1 MTLHTDTFDDFVDD
15 LLSSDVN
22 LLKGELDFLLMQH
35 LFNSID
41 LKLIN
46 KTEIEDNESLAA
58 WFFMKYFY
66 EKFWVPVFG
75 YILSK
80 FVFLIEGKKVDQKK
94 KDKSPFFL
102 KIPFRKYV
110 CCHFVSAI

>member
-1 MTLHTDTFDDFVDD
+1 MVDFYLLWDDNDKNYLLIVSPLSDTFDYFIDD
-15 LLSSDVN
+15 LLSSDEN

-58 WFFMKYFY
+58 
-66 EKFWVPVFG
+66 
-75 YILSK
+75 
-80 FVFLIEGKKVDQKK
+80 
-94 KDKSPFFL
+94 
-102 KIPFRKYV
+102 
-110 CCHFVSAI
+110 

>member
-35 LFNSID
+35 LFSSID

-46 KTEIEDNESLAA
+46 ITEIEENESLAA
-58 WFFMKYFY
+58 
-66 EKFWVPVFG
+66 
-75 YILSK
+75 
-80 FVFLIEGKKVDQKK
+80 
-94 KDKSPFFL
+94 
-102 KIPFRKYV
+102 
-110 CCHFVSAI
+110 

>member
-1 MTLHTDTFDDFVDD
+1 MNLLSDTFDDFVDD

-46 KTEIEDNESLAA
+46 KNEIKDDQSLAA
-58 WFFMKYFY
+58 
-66 EKFWVPVFG
+66 
-75 YILSK
+75 
-80 FVFLIEGKKVDQKK
+80 
-94 KDKSPFFL
+94 
-102 KIPFRKYV
+102 
-110 CCHFVSAI
+110 

>member
-1 MTLHTDTFDDFVDD
+1 VSPLLDTFDDFVDD
-15 LLSSDVN
+15 LLSSDIN

-58 WFFMKYFY
+58 
-66 EKFWVPVFG
+66 
-75 YILSK
+75 
-80 FVFLIEGKKVDQKK
+80 
-94 KDKSPFFL
+94 
-102 KIPFRKYV
+102 
-110 CCHFVSAI
+110 

>member
-1 MTLHTDTFDDFVDD
+1 VNLLSDTFDDFVDD

-46 KTEIEDNESLAA
+46 RTDIDENKSLAA
-58 WFFMKYFY
+58 
-66 EKFWVPVFG
+66 
-75 YILSK
+75 
-80 FVFLIEGKKVDQKK
+80 
-94 KDKSPFFL
+94 
-102 KIPFRKYV
+102 
-110 CCHFVSAI
+110 